1 MRLNLMRG
9 AFLLEAS
16 DLRCCRKA
24 PLRATPLALPAKLG
38 LKGAM
43 G

>member
-9 AFLLEAS
+9 TFLLEAS
-16 DLRCCRKA
+16 DGRCCRKA
-24 PLRATPLALPAKLG
+24 PLRATPLALQVKIG

-43 G
+43 E